1 MVGMGSRGDAQ
12 PMAVLGAELA
22 ARGHDVTLGL
32 CTDLVWVGEA
42 LGLHT
47 VDMLASAKEFLE
59 SEEGQKWLAAADFQ
73 AYLRWLIDYKHQTAD
88 QLHTSLIDLAAGA
101 DALISGTATE
111 LEAINI
117 AEAAGIPY
125 ASVYHAPMRSNSAFP
140 HLLVS
145 TDIFSPEKN
154 LETYAQ
160 VDKSNWPVF
169 EPFVNK
175 VRARVGLS
183 PTAETTGS
191 RLGRFNSLEIQAYS
205 RHVVPELIDWD
216 VRRPLTGF
224 LGPTQEQH
232 KLLDDL
238 VDPELDAWLD
248 AGDPPVYF
256 GFGSMPVLEPDA
268 ALAMIEKVADTL
280 GVRALVN
287 LKARTTNDSAVHVV
301 GSINHDAVLPRCRAA
316 VHHGGAGTSATSLRA
331 GLPTVVCAVFADQ
344 PFWGAQLQRM
354 GVGSTLRFSDL
365 SEPTLFAALE
375 PMLAD
380 GPRQRAAELATL
392 LREEDAISQTAD
404 AFEQALQGPQTWRLE
419 PR

>member
-32 CTDLVWVGEA
+32 CSDLVWIGRA
-42 LGLHT
+42 LGLRT
-47 VDMLASAKEFLE
+47 VDLRVSAKDFLE
-59 SEEGQKWLAAADFQ
+59 SEQGQQWLAAGDFQ
-73 AYLRWLIDYKHQTAD
+73 SYVHWLLDYKHQTAD
-88 QLHTSLIDLAAGA
+88 QLQADLIELASEA
-101 DALISGTATE
+101 DVLVSGTATE
-111 LEAINI
+111 LEAVVI

-125 ASVYHAPMRSNSAFP
+125 ASVYHAPIRSNSAFP

-145 TDIFSPEKN
+145 TDIFSPELN

-160 VDKSNWPVF
+160 VDSANWPVF

-175 VRARVGLS
+175 LRARVGLP
-183 PTAETTGS
+183 PTEETTGV
-191 RLGRFNSLEIQAYS
+191 RLERSGALELQAYS

-224 LGPTQEQH
+224 LTPSADQRR
-232 KLLDDL
+232 LLAEVD
-238 VDPELDAWLD
+238 DPELDAWLD

-280 GVRALVN
+280 GVRALVT
-287 LKARTTNDSAVHVV
+287 LKAGTANNSAVRVV
-301 GSINHDAVLPRCRAA
+301 GNLNHDTVLPRCLAA

-331 GLPTVVCAVFADQ
+331 GVPTVVCAVFADQ

-354 GVGSTLRFSDL
+354 GVGSTLRFTDL

-380 GPRQRAAELATL
+380 GPRQRAAELAVL
-392 LREEDAISQTAD
+392 LQEEDATAQTAD
-404 AFEQALQGPQTWRLE
+404 ALEQSLRA
-419 PR
+419 

>member
-32 CTDLVWVGEA
+32 CSDLVWIGRA

-47 VDMLASAKEFLE
+47 VDLRVSAKDFLE
-59 SEEGQKWLAAADFQ
+59 SEQGQLWLAAGDFKS
-73 AYLRWLIDYKHQTAD
+73 YVHWLLDYKRQTAD
-88 QLHTSLIDLAAGA
+88 QLQADLIELASDA
-101 DALISGTATE
+101 DVLVSGTATE
-111 LEAINI
+111 LEAVVI
-117 AEAAGIPY
+117 AEAADIPY
-125 ASVYHAPMRSNSAFP
+125 ASVYHAPLRSNSAFP

-145 TDIFSPEKN
+145 TDIFSPELN
-154 LETYAQ
+154 RETYAQ
-160 VDKSNWPVF
+160 VDSANWPVF

-175 VRARVGLS
+175 LRDRVGL
-183 PTAETTGS
+183 PATEETTGV
-191 RLGRFNSLEIQAYS
+191 RLERSGALELQAYS

-216 VRRPLTGF
+216 ARRPLTGF
-224 LGPTQEQH
+224 LTPSVEQRQ
-232 KLLDDL
+232 LLAEVDDP
-238 VDPELDAWLD
+238 DLDAWLD

-280 GVRALVN
+280 GVRALVT
-287 LKARTTNDSAVHVV
+287 LKASTANDSAVRVV
-301 GSINHDAVLPRCRAA
+301 GNLNHDTVLPRCLAA

-354 GVGSTLRFSDL
+354 GVGSTLRFTDL

-375 PMLAD
+375 SMLAD
-380 GPRQRAAELATL
+380 GPRQRAAELAVL
-392 LREEDAISQTAD
+392 LREEDATAQTAD
-404 AFEQALQGPQTWRLE
+404 ALEQSLRA
-419 PR
+419 

>member
-1 MVGMGSRGDAQ
+1 
-12 PMAVLGAELA
+12 MAVLAAELA
-22 ARGHDVTLGL
+22 ARGHEVTLGL
-32 CTDLVWVGEA
+32 CSDLVWVGQA
-42 LGLHT
+42 LGVHT
-47 VDMLASAKEFLE
+47 VDLLASAKDFLE
-59 SEEGQKWLAAADFQ
+59 SEEGRQWLAAGDFKS
-73 AYLRWLIDYKHQTAD
+73 YVRWLLDYKHQTAD
-88 QLHTSLIDLAAGA
+88 QLHTKLIELAGGA
-101 DALISGTATE
+101 DVIISGTATE
-111 LEAINI
+111 LEAVII
-117 AEAAGIPY
+117 AEAAGIPSV
-125 ASVYHAPMRSNSAFP
+125 SVYHAPIRSNSAFP

-154 LETYAQ
+154 LETYAE
-160 VDKSNWPVF
+160 VNKSNWPVF
-169 EPFVNK
+169 EPFINK
-175 VRARVGLS
+175 LRARVGLA
-183 PTAETTGS
+183 PTSETTGA
-191 RLGRFNSLEIQAYS
+191 RLERFGALEIQAYS

-224 LGPTQEQH
+224 LGPSDAQRRV
-232 KLLDDL
+232 LDDL

-287 LKARTTNDSAVHVV
+287 LEASTANDSAVRVV
-301 GSINHDAVLPRCRAA
+301 GNLNHDAVLPRCRAA

-354 GVGSTLRFSDL
+354 GVGSTLRFTDL

-392 LREEDAISQTAD
+392 LREEDAIVQTAD
-404 AFEQALQGPQTWRLE
+404 AFEQSLRG
-419 PR
+419 